1 MILSNQVRCLKCG
14 DEPWSAHRHDF
25 RYCGC
30 GAVAVDGGQDY
41 LRRLGQADDM
51 EDMSL
56 SISDKHLELLK
67 DAITDP
73 ERNELGKVCNV
84 ARVLRDDMGINL
96 TEQEDDYD
104 EPVSE

>member
-14 DEPWSAHRHDF
+14 DTPWSAHRHDF
-25 RYCGC
+25 RYCEC
-30 GAVAVDGGQDY
+30 GACAVDGGMDY
-41 LRRLGQADDM
+41 LRRLGQSADM

-73 ERNELGKVCNV
+73 ERNELGKVCNL
-84 ARVLRDDMGINL
+84 ARVLRDDMGIML
-96 TEQEDDYD
+96 HEQEDEDGQ
-104 EPVSE
+104 ES